1 MFKRARVPGTDLR
14 HPSSEA
20 SASELL
26 SPFSWRLSLFHLPA
40 LPGKPNRI
48 FFRHGKILARP
59 FHKVKLMPS
68 NPLPHHCSGDELA
81 RLVSRRL
88 FLAGITLALAF
99 AVLLATHYWLLREEF
114 NAGIA
119 AKVHIT
125 ATRLIQKISAGDKD
139 GARQILQSLSDA
151 PVITG
156 ASVYDVDGRLIA
168 QYLPNHEPPLALKRM
183 QANTWLES
191 NWQQALGQQEQA
203 IGTLV
208 VRASTHG
215 MFQRLS
221 WFAGI
226 GLAAMLIS
234 LSVTWTAF
242 TSLRR
247 KVADTESDLKRMAWY
262 DPVTKLP
269 NRNLFQQRLRDALDS
284 ARTSRHGIMV
294 LFIDLD
300 NFKLVNDTLGHDAG
314 DVLLITIGERLRNL
328 LREGDSVCRMGGDEF
343 VILLHPAERPDAQA
357 VAIRAL
363 ETISHAVAVYEQQVY
378 VGASIGIAAYPDD
391 GLDAIALLRSADTA
405 MYQAKDSGRNTFQ
418 FYTAD
423 MNLKALQHFTIETS
437 LRQALE
443 KNEMRLYYQP
453 LVDVE
458 TRAILGVEALLRW
471 KSAEF
476 GTFASGDFIAI
487 AEQSGLINQL
497 GTWALNEA
505 CRQMRAWRDAGLND
519 LTVAV
524 NLSPRQFHTGDMVD
538 LVRKAL
544 ASSGLE
550 PGMLELEITESVLIK
565 YNVEAIDKLNE
576 LGALGVKLAIDDFG
590 TGYSSLSYLKRLPIH
605 RLKIDKSFVRESHI
619 DPDDAAIATA
629 IIGMAKGLGIGVT
642 AEGVENEEQLA
653 FLKQAGCQIVQGYYF
668 GTPLPA
674 DELAKLVRQVRQ
686 KESVTS
692 NGRLGLQ

>member
-1 MFKRARVPGTDLR
+1 M
-14 HPSSEA
+14 
-20 SASELL
+20 
-26 SPFSWRLSLFHLPA
+26 
-40 LPGKPNRI
+40 
-48 FFRHGKILARP
+48 HGI
-59 FHKVKLMPS
+59 S
-68 NPLPHHCSGDELA
+68 LPHQYSGDLLA
-81 RLVSRRL
+81 QMVSQRLG
-88 FLAGITLALAF
+88 LAGFTLVLAF
-99 AVLLATHYWLLREEF
+99 AVLLGTHFWLLRAEF
-114 NAGIA
+114 NAGVN
-119 AKVHIT
+119 AKLHLT
-125 ATRLIQKISAGDKD
+125 ASRLESALDAND
-139 GARQILQSLSDA
+139 MNDARKILQSLKDMPA
-151 PVITG
+151 ITG
-156 ASVYDVDGRLIA
+156 ASLFGLDGRLIA
-168 QYLPNHEPPLALKRM
+168 DYLPTPRINAPNPTTHSLVPEKNWM
-183 QANTWLES
+183 ES
-191 NWQQALGQQEQA
+191 DWQHPIDLQGE
-203 IGTLV
+203 IVGTLS
-208 VRASTHG
+208 VRAS
-215 MFQRLS
+215 MNELYKRLFM
-221 WFAGI
+221 FAGV

-234 LSVTWTAF
+234 LTVTWKAF

-247 KVADTESDLKRMAWY
+247 KVSDTEADLKRMAWY

-269 NRNLFQQRLRDALDS
+269 NRNLFQQRLREALES
-284 ARTSRHGIMV
+284 ANMHRHGVAV

-314 DVLLITIGERLRNL
+314 DVLLITIAERLRAL
-328 LREGDSVCRMGGDEF
+328 LRNGDTICRMGGDEF
-343 VILLHPAERPDAQA
+343 VILLHPALPADADA
-357 VAIRAL
+357 VAKRAL
-363 ETISHAVAVYEQQVY
+363 ETIAHPVTVYEQQVY
-378 VGASIGIAAYPDD
+378 VGASIGIATYPDD
-391 GLDAIALLRSADTA
+391 GLDAVALLRCADTA
-405 MYQAKDSGRNTFQ
+405 MYQAKDNGRNTFQ
-418 FYTAD
+418 FYTPA
-423 MNLKALQHFTIETS
+423 MNLKALQQFAIETS

-443 KNEMRLYYQP
+443 KNEMLLYYQP

-471 KSAEF
+471 RSAEF

-505 CRQMRAWRDAGLND
+505 CRQMGAWRDAGLND
-519 LTVAV
+519 LTIAV

-544 ASSGLE
+544 ADSGLE

-565 YNVEAIDKLNE
+565 YNAEAIDKLNE
-576 LGALGVKLAIDDFG
+576 LGELGVKLAIDDFG

-674 DELAKLVRQVRQ
+674 DDLAKLVRQVRQ
-686 KESVTS
+686 DNQSLSSSDFASARLSPPSSLRIRREVTP
-692 NGRLGLQ
+692 QPA